1 MQKSKSLN
9 WIFASSIA
17 VAVIAASVLL
27 YMLVTSDGDEQV
39 GDSPVTSS
47 RSSPKSEIGAFG
59 KAVLSSQSHE
69 EALSEL
75 MKIKSNFQVSAAL
88 YAYLAEVDDRDLTDM
103 LRLSENIESSTQ
115 RETIQTIIVRKIAS
129 IHPDQALRWIVSL
142 PRVRRVPYLSA
153 LFQEW
158 TLNSQEDA
166 TVGLQSLTGT
176 DQETAL
182 KSILATC
189 DENFKANVRTVAS
202 NLGLEEIVLND
213 ISSTITLSMLDNP
226 SEAWNSVVNDAID
239 DAQQLDSLK
248 LIISEWKEQEGL
260 DVLLHAFALFPVTE
274 ELSVLSDLIEAVVG
288 SQLEDAFAYL
298 QGMSREVRG
307 ELPSAL
313 ALVAARIDPQLALNE
328 LSAWS
333 DDPIFLQ
340 LQQTVA
346 NTWARTNPRSML
358 DSLAS
363 LPQGTRLDAMTIAF
377 THLAFVS
384 PEDAVLYLDI
394 AKNFLRSETTLAE
407 IIAKQWSIT
416 DPEAALNWSLSYS
429 ESNSQMREIL
439 LRRVLR
445 NLVATDVQKALE
457 LSGDLSSTRIHL
469 TQAPYDVVWELA
481 QMGKIDEAIA
491 LLPQLD
497 EHPRYF
503 AISDLGEILVRAGD
517 PHAAIALGDEVPS
530 LSAPLVGPASYFNG
544 IFHVWA
550 TRDPQLLF
558 DSLQTVTSPG
568 LRSLAAKI
576 LLDRQETR
584 PVLSEDAVESIET
597 LLSERPA
604 TTKVYLLEMLLQ
616 EEKGLMDLDEM
627 VMPKEWLEELEP
639 LRK

>member
-1 MQKSKSLN
+1 MQKSN
-9 WIFASSIA
+9 TVRWIVGGCVA
-17 VAVIAASVLL
+17 VAVLTVSVLL
-27 YMLVTSDGDEQV
+27 YVLISSDGDEQV
-39 GDSPVTSS
+39 RDSPVPIS
-47 RSSPKSEIGAFG
+47 RSSPTSEIGAFG

-69 EALSEL
+69 EALTEL
-75 MKIKSNFQVSAAL
+75 VKIKSNFQLSAAL
-88 YAYLAEVDDRDLTDM
+88 YTYLAEVDDRDLTDM
-103 LRLSENIESSTQ
+103 LRLSENIESRTQ
-115 RETIQTIIVRKIAS
+115 RETVQTIIIRKIATTD
-129 IHPDQALRWIVSL
+129 PNEVLRWIADV
-142 PRVRRVPYLSA
+142 PRVRRTPLLRG
-153 LFQEW
+153 LFHEW
-158 TLNSQEDA
+158 TLKNQDDA
-166 TVGLQSLTGT
+166 TVGLQSLSGS

-182 KSILATC
+182 ESILSTC
-189 DENFKANVRTVAS
+189 DEYFKANLLMVARD
-202 NLGLEEIVLND
+202 LGLEEIVLND
-213 ISSTITLSMLDNP
+213 FSSTIILGMLDNP
-226 SEAWNSVVNDAID
+226 STAWNSVVNDAID

-248 LIISEWKEQEGL
+248 LIMSEWKEQEGF
-260 DVLLHAFALFPVTE
+260 DVLLHARALFPDTAD
-274 ELSVLSDLIEAVVG
+274 LSVLSELIEGVVG
-288 SQLEDAFAYL
+288 SQLEDAFTYL
-298 QGMSREVRG
+298 QGLSREARG

-313 ALVAARIDPQLALNE
+313 VLVAARIDPQLALQQIA
-328 LSAWS
+328 AWS

-363 LPQGTRLDAMTIAF
+363 LPQGTRLDAMKIAF

-384 PEDAVLYLDI
+384 PEEAIQYLDI
-394 AKNFLRSETTLAE
+394 AKNFLGSEVTLAE

-429 ESNSQMREIL
+429 ESNSPMREIL
-439 LRRVLR
+439 LRSVLR

-457 LSGDLSSTRIHL
+457 LSGDLRSTRIHL
-469 TQAPYDVVWELA
+469 TQAPYDVVWELT
-481 QMGKIDEAIA
+481 QMGKIDDAIA
-491 LLPQLD
+491 LLPQLE

-517 PHAAIALGDEVPS
+517 PHTAIDLGDEVPS

-544 IFHVWA
+544 VFHEWA

-584 PVLSEDAVESIET
+584 PVLSKDAMESIET

-604 TTKVYLLEMLLQ
+604 TSKVYLLDMLLQ
-616 EEKGLMDLDEM
+616 EEKGLIDLDEM